1 MGTIYQSELYSM
13 GLQICS
19 NVSCR
24 LIHVMRY
31 ISLIHSQDVNV
42 EVVIFW
48 IPEMDIEEDRESE
61 ESTLT
66 ILE

>member
-1 MGTIYQSELYSM
+1 M
-13 GLQICS
+13 GLKISS
-19 NVSCR
+19 NISCI
-24 LIHVMRY
+24 LIHVMQY

>member
-1 MGTIYQSELYSM
+1 
-13 GLQICS
+13 
-19 NVSCR
+19 
-24 LIHVMRY
+24 MRY

-48 IPEMDIEEDRESE
+48 IPEMDIEEHRESE